1 MITLKD
7 NKCIEKKNIFHFP
20 NVRFDPTRSCK
31 CVYTVYVYTYLY
43 VLYISA
49 KALHICIYDVCTAA
63 LGVKKGHC
71 VRIATKAP
79 NVIFHTRTR
88 IWKNPSGP
96 FGRHFSASPS
106 ARRGNNTT
114 STTSGV
120 KSLKFIPAG

>member
-1 MITLKD
+1 MYR
-7 NKCIEKKNIFHFP
+7 EKKNIFHFP

-88 IWKNPSGP
+88 IWKKPLRSLRPSLLRSP
-96 FGRHFSASPS
+96 FRTKGQQHDFHHI
-106 ARRGNNTT
+106 RG
-114 STTSGV
+114 
-120 KSLKFIPAG
+120 